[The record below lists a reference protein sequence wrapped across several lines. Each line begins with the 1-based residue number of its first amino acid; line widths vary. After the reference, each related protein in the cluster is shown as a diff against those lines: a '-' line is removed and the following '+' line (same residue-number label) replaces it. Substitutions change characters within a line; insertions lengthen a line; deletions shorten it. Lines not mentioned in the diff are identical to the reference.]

1 MSTFQGIIVLGMCKA
16 FYVREELMSNTSN
29 TDRRRRRVKRLKRI
43 IVGFFLMLVT
53 IPLAF
58 SIYVGCKLHV
68 TKNNLAEMT
77 SQYEAQLGIT
87 EELQGKLTEEK
98 RLREN
103 AEADVAEAAVSI
115 NIEQVDEEPP
125 FVEEQSNTK
134 KVYLTFDDGPS
145 IYTGQILDILDQYNV
160 KATFFVTGEHS
171 DYEEMFKE
179 IVNRGHSIGMH
190 SYSHIYSEIYRNRES
205 FEKDYF
211 KVRDYITE
219 TTGVTP
225 VIYRFPGGSSNT
237 VSATDMNELFEFL
250 EEQGVTY
257 FDWNVSSG
265 DATSQTLSA
274 GRIVANCMAGVN
286 NYQESVILLH
296 DTSAKYSTV
305 AALPVILEQLQ
316 SMEDVEVLPITA
328 DTTPVQHNTILSE
341 EN

>member
-1 MSTFQGIIVLGMCKA
+1 MSEV
-16 FYVREELMSNTSN
+16 SN
-29 TDRRRRRVKRLKRI
+29 TDRRRRRVKRLKRM
-43 IVGFFLMLVT
+43 IVGFFFMCVT
-53 IPLAF
+53 IPIAF

-77 SQYEAQLGIT
+77 AQYEAQLDIT
-87 EELQGKLTEEK
+87 EELQGKLADEK
-98 RLREN
+98 QLREN

-115 NIEQVDEEPP
+115 NIEQADESESP
-125 FVEEQSNTK
+125 FIEEESSTK

-145 IYTGQILDILDQYNV
+145 IYTGQILDILDQYGV

-171 DYEEMFKE
+171 DYEEMFVE

-190 SYSHIYSEIYRNRES
+190 SYSHIYSEIYKNRES

-237 VSATDMNELFEFL
+237 VSATDMNELFAFL

-286 NYQESVILLH
+286 NYQESVILFH

-316 SMEDVEVLPITA
+316 SMEDVEILPITA
-328 DTTPVQHNTILSE
+328 DTTPVQHNTMSK

>member
-1 MSTFQGIIVLGMCKA
+1 MSD
-16 FYVREELMSNTSN
+16 TSN
-29 TDRRRRRVKRLKRI
+29 TERRRRRVKRLKRM
-43 IVGFFLMLVT
+43 IVGTFVVMITFPT
-53 IPLAF
+53 AF

-68 TKNNLAEMT
+68 TNNNLAEMT

-87 EELQGKLTEEK
+87 GELQEKLSEEIK
-98 RLREN
+98 QREI
-103 AEADVAEAAVSI
+103 AEAEVAEAAVSI
-115 NIEQVDEEPP
+115 NIEQHEEINS
-125 FVEEQSNTK
+125 FVEQDNTK

-145 IYTGQILDILDQYNV
+145 IYTGQILDILDQYGV

-190 SYSHIYSEIYRNRES
+190 SNTHIYSEIYKSKEN
-205 FEKDYF
+205 FEKDF
-211 KVRDYITE
+211 FAIRDYIMK
-219 TTGVTP
+219 TTGVNP

-237 VSATDMNELFEFL
+237 VSATDMEELCRFV

-274 GRIVANCMAGVN
+274 ARIVANCMAGIN
-286 NYQESVILLH
+286 NYQESVILMH

-305 AALPVILEQLQ
+305 AALPVLIEQIQ
-316 SMEDVEVLPITA
+316 AMEDVEILPITE
-328 DTTPVQHNTILSE
+328 DTEAVQHKTSE
-341 EN
+341 